1 MYLEKFDLSGRKA
14 VVTGGG
20 RGIGA
25 EISRALAEAGAEVV
39 ILDIDGATAEQ
50 TALELTAAGHAAHH
64 RQVDLTKADIVEA
77 LAQEIAQTIG
87 SIDILVNN
95 AGIVLV
101 VEPLDTSVEDWKRT
115 MEVNVDAV
123 FFCSQAFGR
132 RMVERKSGSIVNV
145 GSLAG
150 FGGLRPQNPLP
161 YCTSKGAVHTLTKA
175 LAVAFAPS
183 NVRVNA
189 IAPSYI
195 ATNMTDQ
202 AEVGEQVQAWA
213 KVWMD
218 MTPMGRF
225 GKAEEVAAAVLF
237 LASDAASYCTG
248 AILPVDGGY
257 GSL

>member
-1 MYLEKFDLSGRKA
+1 MYLERFRLDGRRA
-14 VVTGGG
+14 LVTGGG

-25 EISRALAEAGAEVV
+25 EIARALAEAGAEVV
-39 ILDIDGATAEQ
+39 VVDIDGETAQQ
-50 TALELTAAGHAAHH
+50 TAAALTEAGHLVHA
-64 RQVDLTKADIVEA
+64 RQADLTKAEQVEA
-77 LAQEIAQTIG
+77 LAEDVGQ
-87 SIDILVNN
+87 IDILVNN

-101 VEPLDTSVEDWKRT
+101 MDPLETTVEAWKRT

-123 FFCSQAFGR
+123 FYCAQAFGK
-132 RMVERKSGSIVNV
+132 RMVARGSGSIVNV

-161 YCTSKGAVHTLTKA
+161 YCTSKGAVHTLTKS
-175 LAVAFAPS
+175 LAVAFAS
-183 NVRVNA
+183 RNVRVNA
-189 IAPSYI
+189 VAPSYI
-195 ATNMTDQ
+195 AAPMTDP
-202 AEVGEQVQAWA
+202 AEIGGEVEQWA

-225 GKAEEVAAAVLF
+225 GRQEEVAAAVLF

-248 AILPVDGGY
+248 AIVPVDGGY